1 MLLSESCIKTNGS
14 NRPYL
19 PKRRN
24 NTLGMLNLLFVI
36 IASYLIG
43 SIPFGII
50 ISKKFRGF
58 DIRTKGSGNIGS
70 TNAFRVLGWKL
81 GLTVQI
87 LDLAKGLGAILLA
100 TFLFNGL
107 PFHNA
112 TPFQDVT
119 VFRLIA
125 GCSAVLGHVFTI
137 FAGFRG
143 GKGISTAA
151 GMMIGV
157 APVEVAVAVGIFLL
171 VVFFSGYVS
180 LASIIA
186 AITLPT
192 TMFLRENAFG
202 VQITGY
208 NTLIFFAIGLSSFL
222 IYTHRSN
229 IARLLANRE
238 HRFDKL
244 RIFRS

>member
-1 MLLSESCIKTNGS
+1 
-14 NRPYL
+14 
-19 PKRRN
+19 
-24 NTLGMLNLLFVI
+24 MLNLTFVI
-36 IASYLIG
+36 LASYLIG
-43 SIPFGII
+43 SIPFGVL

-70 TNAFRVLGWKL
+70 TNAFRTLGWKL

-87 LDLAKGLGAILLA
+87 LDLAKGFGVVLLA
-100 TFLFNGL
+100 TFLYNGL

-157 APVEVAVAVGIFLL
+157 APVEVAFAVGIFLL

-180 LASIIA
+180 LGSILA

-192 TMFLRENAFG
+192 TMFIRENAFG

-244 RIFRS
+244 RLFRS